1 MLKTDTTL
9 HLEADLVKNNW
20 EFTEVWIDPT
30 LSPPYLLLLLSDA
43 DGNCQIYDPAEGY
56 KVVFSSKSYDEAQYW
71 LLEDE
76 YEPIEGRLR
85 ISELV

>member
-1 MLKTDTTL
+1 MQKTDTTL
-9 HLEADLVKNNW
+9 LPAPDPVKNNW
-20 EFTEVWIDPT
+20 EFTEVWLDPN

-43 DGNCQIYDPAEGY
+43 EGNCRIYDPAERY

-76 YEPIEGRLR
+76 YEPVQGRLR
-85 ISELV
+85 VSELV